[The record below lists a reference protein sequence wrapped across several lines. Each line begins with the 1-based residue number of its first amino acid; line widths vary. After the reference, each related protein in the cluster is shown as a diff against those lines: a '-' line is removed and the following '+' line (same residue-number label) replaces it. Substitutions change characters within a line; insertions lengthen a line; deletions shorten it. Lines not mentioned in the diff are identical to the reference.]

1 MKLSL
6 LPPSVLCV
14 AALCGGCA
22 HHMAPP
28 ADASA
33 RVTCKNGTPFT
44 HNGECGGQGG
54 VDHQATREKTQSLRD
69 TQVSGAGAA
78 HQPGEVWATPAA
90 KTYYCHGDREYGQ
103 AKEGKY
109 MSESEAMA
117 KGLHAAGGKRCT
129 S

>member
-1 MKLSL
+1 MKLTLVSL
-6 LPPSVLCV
+6 SVFSI

-22 HHMAPP
+22 HQPTPP

-33 RVTCKNGTPFT
+33 SVTCRNGSPLTAG
-44 HNGECGGQGG
+44 GECGGKGG
-54 VDHQATREKTQSLRD
+54 IDRQATREKSQSLRA
-69 TQVSGAGAA
+69 TQASGAGAA
-78 HQPGEVWATPAA
+78 SKAGEVWATPAT
-90 KTYYCHGDREYGQ
+90 KTYYCQGDREYGQ

-117 KGLHAAGGKRCT
+117 KGLHAAGGKHCA